1 MLKRLY
7 VRLFAPGSQG
17 IPVFSG
23 GKAREREVTH
33 LLRLWDAG
41 TEVNQAPGLGP
52 DQAPR
57 QVGANTGDSEG
68 GLVRL
73 ADDGFKYPSPSSV
86 LTVTLTPQ

>member
-1 MLKRLY
+1 MPPSRAWLSRCPTSSL
-7 VRLFAPGSQG
+7 S
-17 IPVFSG
+17 S
-23 GKAREREVTH
+23 T
-33 LLRLWDAG
+33 
-41 TEVNQAPGLGP
+41 GLGP